1 MVKYIAVEGAD
12 VMRETIYEGKSYPEP
27 DYDVQK
33 AVSVSGMNFF
43 RYYPQDRLVIV
54 AEVTVEKFSC
64 KRFYPNMP
72 YSFADDMVYD
82 NDRAV
87 FLDMFKAIDS
97 GDKKSTSI
105 FRLKDGFTYVRM
117 VLSVLETDEN
127 KNVLTVVGMA
137 EDVTDE
143 IIKDRESKDRK
154 TILEEQMA
162 VVRGLSADYYS
173 VMLVDYQKDT
183 VSIKRAQKGDG
194 KKMSDFFSSYPSW
207 SEGIRAY
214 TDTQVFDDKDAFYE
228 ALSREGLMNHAEDYS
243 FKYKK
248 ITDDGYIYLK
258 TKVTYAELEGY
269 RIAVIGTENVDKETR
284 QEMQMHK
291 YEQLFIFTAANI
303 YMGILQIELDTK
315 MTSRIMHK
323 DGKIIVEDVGRW
335 DEYVKDNLAYVHPD
349 DKEMVADFFEISKF
363 RSLPADKNN
372 IFGYK
377 SIKKNEEGNYKS
389 FFANTYLTKYDN
401 KQYGVVVTIDNT
413 SAVER
418 ELKQKEL
425 IEDAL
430 ARAEAANKAKTTFLS
445 NMSHDIRTPMNA
457 IIGFTTLATTH
468 INNTEQV
475 RNYLEKIMSASNH
488 LLSLINDILD
498 MSRIESGKIELEEV
512 ECSLSEIMHELRNI
526 FQADIMSKRL
536 DFYIDTVD
544 VFDENVICDR
554 LRLNQILLNILGNSV
569 KFTEP
574 GGSISIRIYQK
585 PGKSE
590 EYGKYEFHIK
600 DTGIGMSEEF
610 LAHIFEPFERERN
623 STVSGIQGT
632 GLGMPITKIIVEMM
646 GGTIEVTS
654 SKGNGTEFIVEIP
667 MKKVTSEAVEI
678 NVQEL
683 EGARA
688 LVVDD
693 DFNTCDSVS
702 NMLIQMGMRAEWT
715 MSGREA
721 ILRTRQAVNR
731 NDEYRVYVIDW
742 LIPDMNGIEIARH
755 IRKEAGDDVLII
767 IMTAYDWSD
776 IEKEGKEAGVTAF
789 CSKPLFISNLRKCLI
804 DILYPKKEESNLEI
818 LKKERIK
825 EHRLLLVEDND
836 LNREIASELLNAAGF
851 ITEEAENGRIAVDKL
866 LEKGFGYYSAVLMD
880 VQMPV
885 MDGYEATK
893 LIRGFEDKALSNIP
907 IVAMTANAFEED
919 KKNAFDA
926 GMNAHISKPI
936 DVKKLLDTLNN
947 DIL

>member
-1 MVKYIAVEGAD
+1 MEDLLLIVLAAGLVLFGGLFA
-12 VMRETIYEGKSYPEP
+12 VMREKNRKVRRECTMLKEQLKQSCRMEAAARMAGGAAHDFNNMLAGICGAAECLKKRLKGDEEHRYCDAILNGCEQASHLARQMTRLAARRAEKAAPVNLSACLKESLNLLGHGIGREMEIIGNFDAENLSAAINSEHLQSLILNLGFNSRDALGGRGRIEVGLRQVCLSEDDMRRNLIQAEP
-27 DYDVQK
+27 GEY
-33 AVSVSGMNFF
+33 
-43 RYYPQDRLVIV
+43 
-54 AEVTVEKFSC
+54 AEI
-64 KRFYPNMP
+64 
-72 YSFADDMVYD
+72 SFADDGPG
-82 NDRAV
+82 
-87 FLDMFKAIDS
+87 IDA
-97 GDKKSTSI
+97 
-105 FRLKDGFTYVRM
+105 
-117 VLSVLETDEN
+117 EN
-127 KNVLTVVGMA
+127 M
-137 EDVTDE
+137 
-143 IIKDRESKDRK
+143 
-154 TILEEQMA
+154 
-162 VVRGLSADYYS
+162 
-173 VMLVDYQKDT
+173 
-183 VSIKRAQKGDG
+183 
-194 KKMSDFFSSYPSW
+194 
-207 SEGIRAY
+207 
-214 TDTQVFDDKDAFYE
+214 
-228 ALSREGLMNHAEDYS
+228 
-243 FKYKK
+243 
-248 ITDDGYIYLK
+248 
-258 TKVTYAELEGY
+258 
-269 RIAVIGTENVDKETR
+269 
-284 QEMQMHK
+284 
-291 YEQLFIFTAANI
+291 
-303 YMGILQIELDTK
+303 
-315 MTSRIMHK
+315 
-323 DGKIIVEDVGRW
+323 
-335 DEYVKDNLAYVHPD
+335 
-349 DKEMVADFFEISKF
+349 
-363 RSLPADKNN
+363 
-372 IFGYK
+372 
-377 SIKKNEEGNYKS
+377 
-389 FFANTYLTKYDN
+389 
-401 KQYGVVVTIDNT
+401 
-413 SAVER
+413 
-418 ELKQKEL
+418 
-425 IEDAL
+425 
-430 ARAEAANKAKTTFLS
+430 
-445 NMSHDIRTPMNA
+445 
-457 IIGFTTLATTH
+457 
-468 INNTEQV
+468 
-475 RNYLEKIMSASNH
+475 
-488 LLSLINDILD
+488 
-498 MSRIESGKIELEEV
+498 
-512 ECSLSEIMHELRNI
+512 
-526 FQADIMSKRL
+526 
-536 DFYIDTVD
+536 
-544 VFDENVICDR
+544 
-554 LRLNQILLNILGNSV
+554 
-569 KFTEP
+569 
-574 GGSISIRIYQK
+574 
-585 PGKSE
+585 
-590 EYGKYEFHIK
+590 
-600 DTGIGMSEEF
+600 
-610 LAHIFEPFERERN
+610 AHIFEPFERERN

-632 GLGMPITKIIVEMM
+632 GLGMPITKNIVEMM